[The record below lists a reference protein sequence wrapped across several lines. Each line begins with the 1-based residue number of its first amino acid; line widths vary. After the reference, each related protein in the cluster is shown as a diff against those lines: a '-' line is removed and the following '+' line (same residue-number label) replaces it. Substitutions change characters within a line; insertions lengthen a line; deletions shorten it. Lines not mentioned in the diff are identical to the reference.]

1 MSMIKQEK
9 SRQESFKIVFDAVM
23 QHVPHDEEVL
33 EALHQLGTESTSKF
47 RFLDALEERYR
58 DLPIPLFN
66 RVLELCDGEEYECIR
81 ECAERHGINRKTM
94 EKWLSGRN
102 GMPARFKEMELR
114 YANKCKEHTD

>member
-47 RFLDALEERYR
+47 RFLDALEERFA
-58 DLPIPLFN
+58 DPPLSIVAKLKEEEIN
-66 RVLELCDGEEYECIR
+66 ELTAR
-81 ECAERHGINRKTM
+81 LKSKQERK
-94 EKWLSGRN
+94 
-102 GMPARFKEMELR
+102 A
-114 YANKCKEHTD
+114 A